1 MEKRKYTLGERLNM
15 VAGQKMTPNCKYHI
29 KKMHDPRHVQA
40 GSREF
45 DSIIVECEE
54 GFYFLR
60 DSVNRRLKIPAARTI
75 AGDPGQRM
83 GFIIS
88 AGRRHIYVPV
98 VASKDNFHAESTP
111 L

>member
-15 VAGQKMTPNCKYHI
+15 VAGQKMQPNAKYHI

-54 GFYFLR
+54 GFYFLPNVIV
-60 DSVNRRLKIPAARTI
+60 DSVLEEGVEASRPQLE
-75 AGDPGQRM
+75 GHV
-83 GFIIS
+83 FICRQFK
-88 AGRRHIYVPV
+88 AKAFNNTGLTLTEV
-98 VASKDNFHAESTP
+98 EE
-111 L
+111 

>member
-54 GFYFLR
+54 GFYFLPN
-60 DSVNRRLKIPAARTI
+60 VI
-75 AGDPGQRM
+75 
-83 GFIIS
+83 
-88 AGRRHIYVPV
+88 
-98 VASKDNFHAESTP
+98 VASVLEEGVEASRPQLEGHVFICRQFESKAFKNTG
-111 L
+111 LTLTEIEE

>member
-15 VAGQKMTPNCKYHI
+15 VSGQKMVPNCKYHI

-54 GFYFLR
+54 GFYFLPN
-60 DSVNRRLKIPAARTI
+60 VI
-75 AGDPGQRM
+75 
-83 GFIIS
+83 
-88 AGRRHIYVPV
+88 
-98 VASKDNFHAESTP
+98 VASVLEEGIEASRHQLEGHVFICRQFESKAFKNKGLT
-111 L
+111 LTEIEE